1 MTTESLPMPKSPIHG
16 RQNDLHR
23 AIEKGDIAAVRA
35 WIAAG
40 KPLEDRDPTAMTPL
54 ALAAY
59 FNRPTIFH
67 ELLSA
72 GAAIKATDDGN
83 HVLFYAAARG
93 NRNMVQAL
101 LDRKVDVNFRSAA
114 PGNSGQTALIGAA
127 KEGHLEIAQLLYSHH
142 ADLSPTDFQ
151 GKTALDVA
159 DENGADD
166 VVAFLKAFKA
176 PGKAVSKRPA
186 KPHPGEKLAEAAR
199 KVVGKFP
206 ALAARPKYTAFVAR
220 LATVT
225 GRKPKA
231 FTNPDAFEF
240 GKLKGVFAVEFPAKV
255 LADQPDV
262 VDEMAVKAAAAGGTL
277 VRTDPTQDPA
287 KGVSCVLYP
296 TTDKVA
302 VILARETS
310 SNGTVGAD
318 TEDIAAFVA
327 DLDKDNP
334 FRLTACAGD
343 LIVGEFGGPVRKAR
357 TVARRILDLCSE
369 GDDDPDD
376 LAQTLKEDRAFFLW
390 WD

>member
-1 MTTESLPMPKSPIHG
+1 MAKSPIHG
-16 RQNDLHR
+16 RETELHR
-23 AIEKGDIAAVRA
+23 AIQAGDTAAVRA

-59 FNRPTIFH
+59 FNRPTIFQD
-67 ELLSA
+67 LLAA
-72 GAAIKATDDGN
+72 GAATKATDDGN
-83 HVLFYAAARG
+83 HVLFYAAWRG

-101 LDRKVDVNFRSAA
+101 LDRKVDVNFRKDTAGS
-114 PGNSGQTALIGAA
+114 SGQTALIGAA
-127 KEGHLEIAQLLYSHH
+127 KENHLEIVQLLYTHH
-142 ADLSPTDFQ
+142 ADLGPTDFQ

-166 VVAFLKAFKA
+166 VVQWLKAFKA
-176 PGKAVSKRPA
+176 PGKATSKRPA
-186 KPHPGEKLAEAAR
+186 KPHPGVTVVEAAR
-199 KVVGKFP
+199 KVIGQFP
-206 ALAARPKYTAFVAR
+206 GLAARAKYTAFVAR
-220 LATVT
+220 LATAT

-231 FTNPDAFEF
+231 FTNPDAFEY
-240 GKLKGVFAVEFPAKV
+240 GKLKGVFAVECPADRPDLVDV
-255 LADQPDV
+255 L
-262 VDEMAVKAAAAGGTL
+262 AVKAAAAGGTL

-287 KGVSCVLYP
+287 NGVSCVLYP

-302 VILARETS
+302 VMLARETS

-318 TEDIAAFVA
+318 TEDIAAFLT

-343 LIVGEFGGPVRKAR
+343 LIAGEFDGPVRKAKA
-357 TVARRILDLCSE
+357 VAKRILELCSE

-376 LAQTLKEDRAFFLW
+376 LAQTLKADRAFFLW